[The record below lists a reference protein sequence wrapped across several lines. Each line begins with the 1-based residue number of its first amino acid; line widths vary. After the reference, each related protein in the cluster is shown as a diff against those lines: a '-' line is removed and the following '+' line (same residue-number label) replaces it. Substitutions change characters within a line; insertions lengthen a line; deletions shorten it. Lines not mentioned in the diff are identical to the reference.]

1 MILNYSKYKK
11 KKLENFSLQNYSTI
25 ETKRTE
31 NYNIIDKHF
40 ENIYLQCLKNIYL
53 IKKKF
58 DADDFFLFST
68 FVTEFSKFSGCD
80 DKKGREFSR
89 EICLSRVFHDRVDC
103 EISIARRTRQRRTN
117 CEGRKGIHV
126 EIWESAML
134 ISWMK
139 MRCSGR
145 WLRVFILEQ

>member
-1 MILNYSKYKK
+1 MTFFYSQLSQPNFRNSLDVTIRKG
-11 KKLENFSLQNYSTI
+11 ENFLERFASL
-25 ETKRTE
+25 
-31 NYNIIDKHF
+31 
-40 ENIYLQCLKNIYL
+40 
-53 IKKKF
+53 
-58 DADDFFLFST
+58 
-68 FVTEFSKFSGCD
+68 
-80 DKKGREFSR
+80 
-89 EICLSRVFHDRVDC
+89 FHDRVDC